1 MWWILLISIIYVLI
15 ALAFGRYL
23 FIKRACVIMECKLCS
38 LDEAKLIA
46 GDDYI
51 LEWFLAP
58 VVWPIYLTVCFIF
71 NVVDKTYIKVYE
83 KSRNKTI
90 EIKND

>member
-1 MWWILLISIIYVLI
+1 MWWKLLIGILYVII
-15 ALAFGRYL
+15 ALTFGRYL
-23 FIKRACVIMECKLCS
+23 FIKRAYNVMENRLCT
-38 LDEAKLIA
+38 LEDAKLIV
-46 GDDYI
+46 GDNYI

>member
-1 MWWILLISIIYVLI
+1 MWWKLLIGVLYVLI

-23 FIKRACVIMECKLCS
+23 FIKRACIIMECKLCS

-46 GDDYI
+46 GDSYV

-58 VVWPIYLTVCFIF
+58 VIWPVYLIVYLIF
-71 NVVDKTYIKVYE
+71 NVVDKIYIKTYK
-83 KSRNKTI
+83 KSGKKI
-90 EIKND
+90 D

>member
-1 MWWILLISIIYVLI
+1 MWWKLLIGVLYLLI
-15 ALAFGRYL
+15 ALAIGRYL
-23 FIKRACVIMECKLCS
+23 FIKRVCLIMECKLCS
-38 LDEAKLIA
+38 LDEAKLIT
-46 GDDYI
+46 GDNYI
-51 LEWFLAP
+51 IEWFCAP
-58 VVWPIYLTVCFIF
+58 IVWPIYLTVCLIF

>member
-1 MWWILLISIIYVLI
+1 MWWKIIIAVLYILV
-15 ALAFGRYL
+15 ALASGRYL
-23 FIKRACVIMECKLCS
+23 FIKRAYIIMECRLCS

-46 GDDYI
+46 GDNNI
-51 LEWFLAP
+51 LEWFCAP
-58 VVWPIYLTVCFIF
+58 IVWPIYLTVCLIF